1 MTERESRAI
10 PTDGSGDR
18 IPGPGGSLPD
28 FLHPLF
34 QILLLA
40 LTLLA
45 GGQLVHPPGVAAQ
58 SSTYVTQS
66 RLESVF
72 PGAERFSEKE
82 GEPPVYRAYAV
93 DPDTGEETLLGFVF
107 QTEDVPP
114 EREGYNAPIRT
125 LVGMDL
131 EGVLTGIRVM
141 SYRESLRG
149 SRGDFLGRPGVQGQF
164 AGKSIRDRF
173 RVRDDVRNVTGATI
187 TVRAM
192 AEGIRNAARR
202 VAAAYL
208 LQPEESGEGSAPH
221 MGTLSVDELEPML
234 WAEMVA
240 LGLVVEVSGEV
251 GRERPLRVS
260 LAYLR
265 DRPMVE
271 AFFGTARIEE
281 LIADARAEAPEGHL
295 FFLGLN
301 GPDVII
307 FSMSRIWFVQGGD
320 TIRVERSDFE
330 TGGRRT
336 SGKAGGLFDRAGLL
350 AVGPELDVRRPFTL
364 VVDLERD
371 RGTVWTE
378 YRAFPDREAVAGSG
392 GAANA
397 GATADGGAV
406 PDAEPVLDA
415 GPAANAEAAGNA
427 AGAIADAG
435 AAVSQAGEAS
445 EGGEASE
452 AGTTTDVVEAGEL
465 AGVVGDDQAE
475 RDGEGQGDGRGEGGR
490 QAEGGGRAE
499 GGDESQGSD
508 QTEAAAEG
516 TEPARADE
524 LVADGELAFDFTE
537 EELAAL
543 LVEEDEEE
551 SLLAVTLA
559 QTYWPRVISLVL
571 LLVLV
576 TAAFVAKTKPA
587 LRWLALAGTLGFL
600 GYVDGGFLSVSH
612 IVAGISAGPGVFLE
626 DLSLLILASFT
637 VVTTLFVGRV
647 FCGYLCPFGALQDI
661 LDRVVP
667 RRFRRELPRAIHER
681 ALWVKYGVL
690 AVVLAPA
697 ILGIPATVYHWF
709 EPFGTVFFWSS
720 SMALWAIAGG
730 ILVASAVVPRFY
742 CRYACPLGAALA
754 LGSLAS
760 PFRIRRV
767 EQCTLC
773 RVCERK
779 CPTGAIRREK
789 IDFKECVRCNE
800 CEIQLLHRTGVCK
813 HDMDEI
819 RPRLVQMST
828 PSSRRGA

>member
-1 MTERESRAI
+1 ES
-10 PTDGSGDR
+10 
-18 IPGPGGSLPD
+18 
-28 FLHPLF
+28 
-34 QILLLA
+34 
-40 LTLLA
+40 
-45 GGQLVHPPGVAAQ
+45 
-58 SSTYVTQS
+58 
-66 RLESVF
+66 
-72 PGAERFSEKE
+72 
-82 GEPPVYRAYAV
+82 
-93 DPDTGEETLLGFVF
+93 LLGFVF
-107 QTEDVPP
+107 RTQDVPP
-114 EREGYNAPIRT
+114 EREGYDAPIRT
-125 LVGMDL
+125 LVGMNL

-149 SRGDFLGRPGVQGQF
+149 SRGDFLARPGVQGQF

-173 RVRDDVRNVTGATI
+173 RVREDVRNVTGATI

-208 LQPEESGEGSAPH
+208 LQREESGEGSVPR
-221 MGTLSVDELEPML
+221 MGTVSAEELEPLL

-240 LGLVVEVSGEV
+240 LGLVAEVSGEV
-251 GRERPLRVS
+251 GRERPLQAS

-265 DRPMVE
+265 DRSMAE

-281 LIADARAEAPEGHL
+281 LVAEARAEAPGGHL

-307 FSMSRIWFVQGGD
+307 FSMSRIWFVQDGD
-320 TIRVERSDFE
+320 TMRVERDDFV

-336 SGKAGGLFDRAGLL
+336 TGKAGGLFDRAGLL
-350 AVGPELDVRRPFTL
+350 AVGPELDVRRPFTF
-364 VVDLERD
+364 VVDLARD
-371 RGTVWTE
+371 RGTVSAQ
-378 YRAFPDREAVAGSG
+378 YRAFAAPAVVAEGEAESDSEPEPEAEADALVESSSESE
-392 GAANA
+392 AASP
-397 GATADGGAV
+397 GATGGG
-406 PDAEPVLDA
+406 E
-415 GPAANAEAAGNA
+415 GPA
-427 AGAIADAG
+427 D
-435 AAVSQAGEAS
+435 
-445 EGGEASE
+445 
-452 AGTTTDVVEAGEL
+452 
-465 AGVVGDDQAE
+465 
-475 RDGEGQGDGRGEGGR
+475 
-490 QAEGGGRAE
+490 
-499 GGDESQGSD
+499 SD
-508 QTEAAAEG
+508 
-516 TEPARADE
+516 ARADASVE
-524 LVADGELAFDFTE
+524 TRAGTGAAESPESGEGPASAEAPVARAPATGARSFDFTE
-537 EELAAL
+537 DELAAL

-551 SLLAVTLA
+551 SLLSVTLA

-571 LLVLV
+571 LLVLA
-576 TAAFVAKTKPA
+576 TAAFVAKTTPA

-626 DLSLLILASFT
+626 DLSLLVLVSFT

-661 LDRVVP
+661 LERVVP

-681 ALWVKYGVL
+681 ALWLKYGVL

-697 ILGIPATVYHWF
+697 VLGIPATIYHWF

-720 SMALWAIAGG
+720 SIALWAVAGG
-730 ILVASAVVPRFY
+730 ILLASAVVPRFY

-813 HDMDEI
+813 HDMDAI

-828 PSSRRGA
+828 PSSRGPG

>member
-1 MTERESRAI
+1 MT
-10 PTDGSGDR
+10 
-18 IPGPGGSLPD
+18 GSLLPS
-28 FLHPLF
+28 LRPGALVQQPIRVALPVPAVLPVLSLLPALAALVVLVALAAHPTE
-34 QILLLA
+34 A
-40 LTLLA
+40 S
-45 GGQLVHPPGVAAQ
+45 AQ

-72 PGAERFSEKE
+72 PGADRFSEKA
-82 GEPPVYRAYAV
+82 GDPPVYRAYRV
-93 DPDTGEETLLGFVF
+93 DPDTGEESLLGFVF
-107 QTEDVPP
+107 RTQDVPP
-114 EREGYNAPIRT
+114 EREGYDAPIRT
-125 LVGMDL
+125 LVGMNL

-149 SRGDFLGRPGVQGQF
+149 SRGDFLARPGVQGQF

-173 RVRDDVRNVTGATI
+173 RVREDVRNVTGATI

-208 LQPEESGEGSAPH
+208 LQREESGEGSVPR
-221 MGTLSVDELEPML
+221 MGTVSTEELEPLL

-240 LGLVVEVSGEV
+240 LGLVAEVSGEV
-251 GRERPLRVS
+251 GRERPLQAS

-265 DRPMVE
+265 DRSMAE

-281 LIADARAEAPEGHL
+281 LVAEARAEAPGGHL

-307 FSMSRIWFVQGGD
+307 FSMSRIWFVQDGD
-320 TIRVERSDFE
+320 TMRVERDDFV

-336 SGKAGGLFDRAGLL
+336 TGKAGGLFDRAGLL
-350 AVGPELDVRRPFTL
+350 AVGPELDVRRPFTF
-364 VVDLERD
+364 VVDLARD
-371 RGTVWTE
+371 RGTVSAQ
-378 YRAFPDREAVAGSG
+378 YRAFAAPAVVAEG
-392 GAANA
+392 
-397 GATADGGAV
+397 
-406 PDAEPVLDA
+406 DAESDPQPEA
-415 GPAANAEAAGNA
+415 ESEREPGPASESDPGPEPGPESGSESESGRAAELDPESEPES
-427 AGAIADAG
+427 DA
-435 AAVSQAGEAS
+435 VVESAS
-445 EGGEASE
+445 ESEPEADPPGGTGGGEGPA
-452 AGTTTDVVEAGEL
+452 D
-465 AGVVGDDQAE
+465 
-475 RDGEGQGDGRGEGGR
+475 
-490 QAEGGGRAE
+490 
-499 GGDESQGSD
+499 SD
-508 QTEAAAEG
+508 
-516 TEPARADE
+516 ARADASVE
-524 LVADGELAFDFTE
+524 TRAGTGAAESPESGEGPASAEAPVARAPATGARSFDFTE
-537 EELAAL
+537 DELAAL

-551 SLLAVTLA
+551 SLLSVTLA

-571 LLVLV
+571 LLVLA
-576 TAAFVAKTKPA
+576 TAAFVAKTTPA

-626 DLSLLILASFT
+626 DLSLLVLVSFT

-661 LDRVVP
+661 LERVVP

-681 ALWVKYGVL
+681 ALWLKYGVL

-697 ILGIPATVYHWF
+697 VLGIPATIYHWF

-720 SMALWAIAGG
+720 SIALWAVAGG
-730 ILVASAVVPRFY
+730 ILLASAVVPRFY

-813 HDMDEI
+813 HDMDAI

-828 PSSRRGA
+828 PSSRGAA